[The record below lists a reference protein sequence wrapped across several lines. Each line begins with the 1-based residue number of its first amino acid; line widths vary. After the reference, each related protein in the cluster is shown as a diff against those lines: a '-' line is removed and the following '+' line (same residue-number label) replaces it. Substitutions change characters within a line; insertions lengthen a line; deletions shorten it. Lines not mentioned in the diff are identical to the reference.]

1 MPPRSEAG
9 DVPQWDALF
18 ADALGQAGYFT
29 TRQAALRHVSA
40 RLLSHHLKSGRL
52 DIAARS
58 IFRFHQFPSE
68 PHDELVPLWL
78 WSGREGLFS
87 HETALAL
94 RNLSDVL
101 PVAVSMTLPAPWARR
116 RLKAPQGLVLHF
128 GDVEA
133 EDRAFVGPVPV
144 TGLLRTLNDC
154 ASIGVEPQFLRQA
167 VREAVSRGQLLR
179 RDVTRLSPLLQG
191 YVPSAAPKD
200 AT

>member
-101 PVAVSMTLPAPWARR
+101 PVAFSRR
-116 RLKAPQGLVLHF
+116 RRDLSCNLTTWRLKTVRSSAPCLPELNHLFPRVKTGAPSEYPELEKSMDPSMIRTVVAWFAAHSTSAPTSMSGL
-128 GDVEA
+128 
-133 EDRAFVGPVPV
+133 
-144 TGLLRTLNDC
+144 
-154 ASIGVEPQFLRQA
+154 
-167 VREAVSRGQLLR
+167 
-179 RDVTRLSPLLQG
+179 
-191 YVPSAAPKD
+191 
-200 AT
+200 